1 MTASLLKRSLL
12 ALAATASI
20 TCAAQETTYNLPFDF
35 EPNSSTINECVVI
48 DANGDGKGVSG
59 QWTINEGAFRYTY
72 SSDGKTA
79 ADDWVILPYVNFG
92 TNKTVTVSINMKA
105 GGGYVEKFELMLGQE
120 RTIEAMTLPVLKE
133 EEYKDATYKTF
144 SAEVELPESES
155 NIWALG
161 IHAYSDA
168 DKNTIDIKDI
178 KIEGDAMGGD
188 EPPVREDYALPFNF
202 QATQETFS
210 ECINIDANGDK
221 DPNDTQDYNLGVWSY
236 ASTYGAFKYAYNA
249 TNDADDWL
257 ILPLVDFGT
266 SAEVSVSLDA
276 RTESDPE
283 SFEVFLG
290 RDRTIEAMTVEVMTK
305 NDYTH
310 NGSFETLSAEVKLPA
325 AEAREEGNMWCLG
338 IHATS
343 PAFHFNLYINNIKI
357 ESIKETT
364 GIENAV
370 IDLNAPAEYFNL
382 QGIRVDSPRKGQM
395 MIVRQGDKTF
405 KTIIR

>member
-48 DANGDGKGVSG
+48 DANGDGTGYGGK
-59 QWTINEGAFRYTY
+59 WAFNEGAFRYTY
-72 SSDGKTA
+72 SSKD
-79 ADDWVILPYVNFG
+79 ADDWVILPFVNFG
-92 TNKTVTVSINMKA
+92 SSTKVTVSISVRA
-105 GGGYVEKFELMLGQE
+105 GGYPENFKLMLGQE
-120 RTIEAMTLPVLKE
+120 RTAEAMTLEVLKRE
-133 EEYKDATYKTF
+133 DYSDREYMTI
-144 SAEVELPESES
+144 SAEVELPADIEGE

-161 IHAYSDA
+161 LYAYSTA
-168 DKNTIDIKDI
+168 DQNTIDIKDI

-188 EPPVREDYALPFNF
+188 EPPVREDYTLPFDF

-249 TNDADDWL
+249 NNDADDWL

-266 SAEVSVSLDA
+266 STEVSVSLDA
-276 RTESDPE
+276 RTDSDPE

-305 NDYTH
+305 NDYNHT
-310 NGSFETLSAEVKLPA
+310 GSFETLSAEVKLPA
-325 AEAREEGNMWCLG
+325 AEARDGSNMWCLG

-357 ESIKETT
+357 ESLKETT
-364 GIENAV
+364 GIDNTV